1 MAGADSEVPI
11 ADLSGERVRWYH
23 SLRTRI
29 ALWSGLLTLLFLLA
43 VTLATAWY
51 LRREILDSAQRDT
64 RATTIE
70 AAGRLDDRLR
80 TLTVPLL
87 VVGS

>member
-64 RATTIE
+64 RAQ
-70 AAGRLDDRLR
+70 AASPKPCTSRAACRACWRRGQR
-80 TLTVPLL
+80 V
-87 VVGS
+87 